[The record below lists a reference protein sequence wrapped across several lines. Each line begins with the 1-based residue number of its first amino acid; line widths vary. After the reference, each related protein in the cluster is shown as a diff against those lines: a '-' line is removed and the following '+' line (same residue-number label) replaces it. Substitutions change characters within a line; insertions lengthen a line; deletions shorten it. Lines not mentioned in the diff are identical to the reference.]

1 MTCVFFM
8 FFDLIVIF
16 LRYFCNITEKS
27 PNFMRKV
34 ILAVLMC
41 AVVVGAGAKKKVKTA
56 VFPDGTPVPAWFAD
70 TAKVS
75 LEKLGKQFVVT
86 EYGVKNDSSLL
97 QTEALQAV
105 IDRAAQEGGG
115 VVVLPKGTFLSGALF
130 FKQGTHLHLQEGA
143 RLKGSDR
150 IRNFPIKDTRM
161 EGQSI
166 KYFSTLVNADG
177 IDGFTISGKGTI
189 DGNGYNYW
197 EEFWIRRE
205 YNRQCT
211 NLEALR
217 PRLVYISNCKNVT
230 VQDVRLVN
238 SPFWTNHLYRCDHVR
253 YLGCYIFSPTSG
265 VKAPSSDA
273 IDLDV
278 CHDVLIKG
286 CYMSVNDDAVVL
298 KGGKGTWADKDST
311 NGPNSNII
319 IEDCTYGKVHGCLT
333 LGSESLHDWNVILRR
348 CHVTDASRV
357 LWLKMRPDTPQHY
370 EFVTVE
376 DITGNCSSF
385 LVVRPWTQ
393 FFKPEDREDMPL
405 STCNNIV
412 MRNINMDCKNFFD
425 VGPSDKYKLTDFTFE
440 NIKVRDQKKAFDASI
455 IENCQVKNM
464 VVE

>member
-1 MTCVFFM
+1 
-8 FFDLIVIF
+8 
-16 LRYFCNITEKS
+16 
-27 PNFMRKV
+27 MRKIV
-34 ILAVLMC
+34 LILMMGLTIMTVQ
-41 AVVVGAGAKKKVKTA
+41 AKKKVKTA
-56 VFPDGTPVPAWFAD
+56 LFPDGTPIPAWFSD
-70 TAKVS
+70 TSRVDVTQ
-75 LEKLGKQFVVT
+75 LGKQYVVT
-86 EYGVKNDSSLL
+86 DYGVSTDSTIV

-115 VVVLPKGTFLSGALF
+115 VVVIPRGTFLSGSLF
-130 FKQGTHLHLQEGA
+130 FRQGTHLHVAEGG

-150 IRNFPIKDTRM
+150 IRHFKILDTRM

-166 KYFSTLVNADG
+166 KYFAALVNADG

-211 NLEALR
+211 NLEAMR
-217 PRLVYISNCKNVT
+217 PRLTYISNCKNVT
-230 VQDVRLVN
+230 VQDVRLIN
-238 SPFWTNHLYRCDHVR
+238 SPFWTNHVYRSDHVR
-253 YLGCYIFSPTSG
+253 FLGCYIFSPTSG

-278 CHDVLIKG
+278 CHDVLIHG

-298 KGGKGTWADKDST
+298 KGGKGTWADKDPN
-311 NGPNSNII
+311 NGPNYDII
-319 IEDCTYGKVHGCLT
+319 IEDCVYGKVHGCLT
-333 LGSESLHDWNVILRR
+333 LGSESLYDRNVVLRR
-348 CHVTDASRV
+348 CKVTDASRV

-370 EFVTVE
+370 EYVTVE
-376 DITGNCSSF
+376 NLEGSCGSF

-412 MRNINMDCKNFFD
+412 MRNINMDCNNFFD
-425 VGPSDKYKLTDFTFE
+425 VGASDKYQLKDFTFE
-440 NIKVRDQKKAFDASI
+440 NITVRDKKKAFDASV
-455 IENCQVKNM
+455 IEGCTVKNL

>member
-1 MTCVFFM
+1 
-8 FFDLIVIF
+8 
-16 LRYFCNITEKS
+16 
-27 PNFMRKV
+27 MRKAAL
-34 ILAVLMC
+34 ILMVCLAAVT
-41 AVVVGAGAKKKVKTA
+41 VQAKKKVKTA
-56 VFPDGTPVPAWFAD
+56 LFPDGTPIPAWFSD
-70 TAKVS
+70 TSRVDVNQ
-75 LEKLGKQFVVT
+75 LGKKYVVT
-86 EYGVKNDSSLL
+86 DYGVSTDSTVV

-115 VVVLPKGTFLSGALF
+115 VIVIPKGTFLSGSLF
-130 FKQGTHLHLQEGA
+130 FRQGTHLYVAEGG

-150 IRNFPIKDTRM
+150 IRHFKILDTRM

-166 KYFSTLVNADG
+166 KYFAALVNADG
-177 IDGFTISGKGTI
+177 IDGFTITGPGTI

-211 NLEALR
+211 NLEAMR
-217 PRLVYISNCKNVT
+217 PRLTYISNCKNVT
-230 VQDVRLVN
+230 VQDVRLIN
-238 SPFWTNHLYRCDHVR
+238 SPFWTNHVYRSDHVR
-253 YLGCYIFSPTSG
+253 FLGCYIFSPTSG

-278 CHDVLIKG
+278 CHDVLIHG

-298 KGGKGTWADKDST
+298 KGGKGTWADKDPN
-311 NGPNSNII
+311 NGPNYDII

-333 LGSESLHDWNVILRR
+333 LGSESLYDKNVVLRR
-348 CHVTDASRV
+348 CKVMEATRV

-370 EFVTVE
+370 EYVTVE
-376 DITGNCSSF
+376 NLEGNCSSF

-412 MRNINMDCKNFFD
+412 MRQINMDCNNFFD
-425 VGPSDKYKLTDFTFE
+425 VGASDKYQLKDFTFE
-440 NIKVRDQKKAFDASI
+440 DITVRDKKKAFDASI
-455 IENCQVKNM
+455 IEGCTVKNL